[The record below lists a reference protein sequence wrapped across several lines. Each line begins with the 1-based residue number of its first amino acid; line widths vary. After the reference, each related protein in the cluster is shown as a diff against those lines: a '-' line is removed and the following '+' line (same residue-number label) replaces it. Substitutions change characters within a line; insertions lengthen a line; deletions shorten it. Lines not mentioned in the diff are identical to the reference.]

1 MPLPSQRKKSAAAR
15 WLLLCIVVASFVSV
29 QTLRSQVRA
38 SVAGAAAVYNLPIGT
53 LHDRYNGAVGGM
65 VYAGGEVSAQWL
77 WTGKFEYFELTSL
90 NTDALQKNVTL
101 GTGTTMER
109 YKVPLPKLTM
119 KLTAASL
126 TAEAQLSLLRTSE
139 FQSHAVLGFGFVIWV
154 HTRGAYYDSLFVD
167 SAATGHL
174 VKVADLAVP
183 TNRQED
189 WSGTLNLGLD
199 AAVKLIDPVWL
210 VAGIDYKLI
219 VGELWQTL
227 DLDLENVAGMQ
238 FVSFR
243 VGLRAEF

>member
-1 MPLPSQRKKSAAAR
+1 MPMSPQHTYHAAAR
-15 WLLLCIVVASFVSV
+15 LLLLFLCLTSVVSV
-29 QTLRSQVRA
+29 QPLRGQVRS
-38 SVAGAAAVYNLPIGT
+38 SVAGAGAVYNLPIGT
-53 LHDRYNGAVGGM
+53 LHGRYRGAFGGM
-65 VYAGGEVSAQWL
+65 IYAGGEVSAQWT

-101 GTGTTMER
+101 GTGTAAEH
-109 YKVPLPKLTM
+109 YNVPLSKLSM

-139 FQSHAVLGFGFVIWV
+139 FQSHAVLGFGFVNWV
-154 HTRGAYYDSLFVD
+154 HTRGGYYDSLFVD
-167 SAATGHL
+167 SAATGHR
-174 VKVADLAVP
+174 VKAADLAVP
-183 TNRQED
+183 ASRQED

-199 AAVKLIDPVWL
+199 AAVKLVDPVWL
-210 VAGIDYKLI
+210 VAGVDYKLI